1 MYCVCTL
8 PSAVFALWAMLIYA
22 SLAHFLVTEMELIVS
37 LTWIV
42 LLLLNPIRIRSSVH
56 ATKLLILSTMEI
68 WEEYNEKVSDV
79 ARLFLTHLNEDQLG
93 ISIWGFV
100 MITKPLILSVSFF
113 GGEKRGILWEKNLQ
127 GKFERKTVYR
137 EFEAENHI
145 EIFE

>member
-1 MYCVCTL
+1 
-8 PSAVFALWAMLIYA
+8 
-22 SLAHFLVTEMELIVS
+22 
-37 LTWIV
+37 
-42 LLLLNPIRIRSSVH
+42 
-56 ATKLLILSTMEI
+56 MEI